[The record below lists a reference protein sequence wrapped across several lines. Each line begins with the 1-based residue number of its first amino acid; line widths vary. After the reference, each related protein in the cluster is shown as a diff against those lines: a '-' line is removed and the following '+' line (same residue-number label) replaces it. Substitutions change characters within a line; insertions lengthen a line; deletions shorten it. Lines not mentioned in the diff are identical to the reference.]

1 MRKIQPQGP
10 YRIIGYSYGACI
22 GFEMATM
29 LQESDGEESIER
41 LILLDG
47 SHLYMQT
54 YRNVSVYPVL
64 LDLLKIFPSH
74 LNFLVLLAHSKD
86 LKPACIFT
94 KNFFKTRLLG
104 ISHGF
109 WGNW

>member
-1 MRKIQPQGP
+1 MKKIQPKGP

-29 LQESDGEESIER
+29 LQESDGADSIER

-54 YRNVSVYPVL
+54 YRNVRCFAVL
-64 LDLLKIFPSH
+64 FFTFFIS
-74 LNFLVLLAHSKD
+74 NF
-86 LKPACIFT
+86 
-94 KNFFKTRLLG
+94 
-104 ISHGF
+104 
-109 WGNW
+109 